1 MNANERESRVMRC
14 APQLFRTFH
23 SREFAVDLNHCGGSA
38 AARTLITRHRKRAFT
53 LLELLVVVSILAVLA
68 GLLLPV
74 LHRAQAKAQGINCLN
89 NLRQMQMAWQMYTDD
104 HAGWVPENQ
113 AELYR
118 GIWRS
123 TPNSWTGPSSAPF
136 DTDTF
141 AIE

>member
-1 MNANERESRVMRC
+1 
-14 APQLFRTFH
+14 
-23 SREFAVDLNHCGGSA
+23 
-38 AARTLITRHRKRAFT
+38 

-104 HAGWVPENQ
+104 HAGWVPENR